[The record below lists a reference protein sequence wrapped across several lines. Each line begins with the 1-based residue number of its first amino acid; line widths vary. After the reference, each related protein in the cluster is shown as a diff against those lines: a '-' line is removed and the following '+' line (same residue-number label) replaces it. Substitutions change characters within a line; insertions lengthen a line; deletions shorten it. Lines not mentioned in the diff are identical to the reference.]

1 MEVNRTDRQEHKLLR
16 GRHLIIT
23 LIFFKGTSRVA
34 TEDRGI
40 LRAEGTA
47 GGRVPGSVVR
57 EGELDEDVSG
67 VGVYVGAEE
76 SNVAADSRGTG
87 RDAGNVRGCDPGLTV
102 GEGGNDEVVCGVGV
116 DGATGSQVKGQA
128 DETAGGRE
136 QSSCCK
142 MLGTWR

>member
-1 MEVNRTDRQEHKLLR
+1 MYAWHMEVNRTDRQEPKLLR
-16 GRHLIIT
+16 GKHLIIT
-23 LIFFKGTSRVA
+23 NFFLKERVESSRVA

-87 RDAGNVRGCDPGLTV
+87 
-102 GEGGNDEVVCGVGV
+102 
-116 DGATGSQVKGQA
+116 
-128 DETAGGRE
+128 
-136 QSSCCK
+136 
-142 MLGTWR
+142 